1 MLDINPHNEDKLK
14 LNSGEIK
21 RKKTKDNLTKIP

>member
-1 MLDINPHNEDKLK
+1 MLNINPHNEDKLK

-21 RKKTKDNLTKIP
+21 RKKTRTI